1 MANKSGKI
9 RKKHSS
15 EFRFKVA
22 LEALKGTKPI
32 AELCQ
37 QFAVASAQ
45 IYAWKNALEANGPQI
60 FADNRQKQKQE
71 EVDVDQLHATI
82 GKLKV
87 ENDFLVKVLNR

>member
-1 MANKSGKI
+1 MLGKI

-32 AELCQ
+32 GQLCQ
-37 QFAVASAQ
+37 EFAVAATQ
-45 IYAWKNALEANGPQI
+45 IYAWKSELEEQGPQI
-60 FADNRQKQKQE
+60 FADKRKKQKNE
-71 EVDVDQLHATI
+71 DVNVDQLHATI